1 MFFSKYMLFDI
12 RSCIKDLLHWNYYP
26 ICLQTMAEYKVTE
39 YKHAFIYCNK
49 QQLLLN

>member
-1 MFFSKYMLFDI
+1 
-12 RSCIKDLLHWNYYP
+12 
-26 ICLQTMAEYKVTE
+26 MAEYKVTE